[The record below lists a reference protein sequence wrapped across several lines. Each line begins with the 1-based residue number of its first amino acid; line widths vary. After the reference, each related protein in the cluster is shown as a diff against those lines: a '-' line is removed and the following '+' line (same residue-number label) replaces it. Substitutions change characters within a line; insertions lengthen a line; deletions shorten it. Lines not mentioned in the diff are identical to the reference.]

1 MAKKL
6 DFTMGRL
13 FDITKSF
20 VKKAERY
27 CGPDAPYYEPPR
39 DQSHIYSELCSSVE
53 HAKDTLEM
61 IHLET
66 EQKTCDDMIF
76 LENVQ
81 TAQDIKKE
89 GEP

>member
-13 FDITKSF
+13 YDITKSF

-27 CGPDAPYYEPPR
+27 CGSDAPYYEPPQ

-53 HAKDTLEM
+53 HAKDTLED
-61 IHLET
+61 IRLQT
-66 EQKTCDDMIF
+66 EEGGKT
-76 LENVQ
+76 
-81 TAQDIKKE
+81 
-89 GEP
+89 